1 MSGIIQATN
10 LQVTNV
16 KKLDGSAPTLADL
29 SISHAG
35 TVVGFAKKN
44 VMNCGFST
52 TSSSLVDVTAADVS
66 GNTRTNDRKWY
77 IDYTPKF
84 SDSILVWE
92 TDMFLNDN
100 NNGGYFRFA
109 IVDANN
115 SNAIWDEAQPTG
127 NPSYISAGGYNR
139 DDEGVWYNHH
149 IRGCN
154 VSGTT
159 NTMRLQLRVLITSGT
174 FDNDWSQS
182 DHRVITV
189 TEYKQ

>member
-1 MSGIIQATN
+1 MTSTLKVDTIQKTN
-10 LQVTNV
+10 
-16 KKLDGSAPTLADL
+16 GSAPTLNDL

-35 TVVGFAKKN
+35 TVVGFASKN

-66 GNTRTNDRKWY
+66 GNTRGDDRKWY
-77 IDYTPKF
+77 VDYTPKF

-92 TDMFLNDN
+92 TDMMLNDTN
-100 NNGGYFRFA
+100 NSGYFRFA

-115 SNAIWDEAQPTG
+115 SNAIWDITQPNG
-127 NPSYISAGGYNR
+127 NASYISAGGWAR

-149 IRGCN
+149 IRASN

-159 NTMRLQLRVLITSGT
+159 NTMRLQLRALITAGT
-174 FDNDWSQS
+174 LSNDWSAS
-182 DHRVITV
+182 DHKVITV